1 MPRGRAGL
9 ALPQPLE
16 GSSKSFITRRRL
28 IGSAAAL
35 GAAALPALAQARLAP
50 TPSATAGPFY
60 PQSFPLDSD
69 SDLVQVA
76 GHDGRARG
84 QIAYLAGK
92 LVNPDGKPIAGA
104 QVEIWQCDAGGIYH
118 HVGSASRGGDP
129 NFQGYGKTL
138 TAADGAFRFRTIK
151 PVPYPGRTPHIHV
164 IVAGQGLP
172 KLTTQ
177 LYNAGEP
184 RNERDFLYRAI
195 APVAR
200 DSVTMRWRTAPE
212 LEAGAL
218 VAEPQLVLEV

>member
-1 MPRGRAGL
+1 M
-9 ALPQPLE
+9 
-16 GSSKSFITRRRL
+16 SFIITRRRL

-35 GAAALPALAQARLAP
+35 GAALPALAHARLVP
-50 TPSATAGPFY
+50 TPSATEGPFY
-60 PQSFPLDSD
+60 PQSFPLDAD

-76 GHDGRARG
+76 GRSGHARG
-84 QIAYLAGK
+84 QVAYLAGR
-92 LVNPDGKPIAGA
+92 LVNADGKPIAGA

-118 HVGSASRGGDP
+118 HVGSASRGADP
-129 NFQGYGKTL
+129 DFQGYGKTT

-195 APVAR
+195 APAAR
-200 DSVTMRWRTAPE
+200 DSVTMKWRTAPE

-218 VAEPQLVLEV
+218 LAEPQIVLDV